1 MKLEQLQRV
10 WQAHHQLAATSQSS
24 NFATETITKSVKFE
38 ATIWRRD
45 WIETCAAVFVIV
57 MFGSML
63 FTDDL
68 RVISVLGVL
77 IIIASTLCVIWVL
90 HSTRTHQSTIP
101 PDHSLL
107 ECARVELQR
116 VEMQIKLLRSITFW
130 YVTPLTIGAIVFV
143 FGLLEP
149 LWVALIG
156 AGGFW
161 VIFILIGFVIHRMN
175 QHAVKESLVPLQ
187 QQLIDL
193 IQSLE
198 PDPPLCE

>member
-10 WQAHHQLAATSQSS
+10 WQAHHQLAATSQPS

-45 WIETCAAVFVIV
+45 WIETCAAIFVIV

-90 HSTRTHQSTIP
+90 HSTRKRQSTIP

-116 VEMQIKLLRSITFW
+116 VETQIKLLRSITFW

-156 AGGFW
+156 AGGFL
-161 VIFILIGFVIHRMN
+161 VIFILVGFVIHRMN
-175 QHAVKESLVPLQ
+175 QHAVNESLVPLQ
-187 QQLIDL
+187 QQLLDL

-198 PDPPLCE
+198 TPSEN